1 MPPDCYEQNSFK
13 NLYINFKEEEI
24 PVKEK
29 NSEVCYIQIWSLEE
43 GTFRIFLFVCCNFL
57 ETFSICIEK
66 CTYSN
71 IQLIKN

>member
-43 GTFRIFLFVCCNFL
+43 GTFRIFLFVVI
-57 ETFSICIEK
+57 S
-66 CTYSN
+66 
-71 IQLIKN
+71 

>member
-43 GTFRIFLFVCCNFL
+43 GTFRIFLFVVISWKHFQYASKSVH
-57 ETFSICIEK
+57 TPI
-66 CTYSN
+66 SN
-71 IQLIKN
+71 